1 MQCLIIKR
9 MTSQRNSQST
19 VAGRPVR
26 VLIAAPSL
34 DIYGGQ
40 ALMAAR
46 LIEGLGEEPLLQVAF
61 QPHNPRLPRGFGW
74 LQQIKYV
81 RTVATALAYLLM
93 LIGRAWRYDII
104 HVFSAS
110 YYSFMLS
117 AVPAL
122 LVGKLYGKKT
132 ILNYRSGE
140 AADHLARWPS
150 AAPTCR
156 WADRIIVPSGYLV
169 DVFARFGLKA
179 EAIFNTIALD
189 RFRFRERRPLRPL
202 FLSARLL
209 EPLYNVA
216 CALRAFALIQQ
227 RYPEAQLTIAADG
240 SERDRLEQLARQL
253 GLRHT
258 RFIGKVDYAQMPG
271 LLDAAD
277 IYLNANDLDN
287 MPSSLIEC
295 MAAGVN
301 VVTTEAGGIP
311 YIITH
316 EATGLLVACNDHEAM
331 AGNAIRLLEDPEM
344 TAAIAQRA
352 RVECEKYQWP
362 AVKNQWLS
370 LYRELAGAT
379 IKRPAK
385 GSAGVTSISRDLL

>member
-1 MQCLIIKR
+1 
-9 MTSQRNSQST
+9 MTSSTNTEERNSQ
-19 VAGRPVR
+19 RRIR

-46 LIEGLGEEPLLQVAF
+46 LIERLREEPALEVAF
-61 QPHNPRLPRGFGW
+61 QAHNPRLPRGFGW

-81 RTVATALAYLLM
+81 RTVATTLAYLLM

-110 YYSFMLS
+110 YYSYLFS

-140 AADHLARWPS
+140 AADHLTTWRT
-150 AAPTCR
+150 AAQTMR
-156 WADRIIVPSGYLV
+156 WADRIVVPSGYLV
-169 DVFARFGLKA
+169 DVFARFGLQA

-189 RFRFRERRPLRPL
+189 RFGFRERRPMRPL

-216 CALRAFALIQQ
+216 CVLRTFALIQQ
-227 RYPEAQLTIAADG
+227 RHPDAQLTIAADG
-240 SERDRLEQLARQL
+240 SERGKLERLAREL
-253 GLRHT
+253 DLHHT
-258 RFIGKVDYAQMPG
+258 RFIGKVDYERMPD

-295 MAAGVN
+295 MAAGLC
-301 VVTTEAGGIP
+301 VVSTNAGGIP
-311 YIITH
+311 YIITD
-316 EATGLLVACNDHEAM
+316 EETGLLVACNDHEAL
-331 AGNAIRLLEDPEM
+331 ARNAIRLLEDHSLA
-344 TAAIAQRA
+344 TA
-352 RVECEKYQWP
+352 
-362 AVKNQWLS
+362 
-370 LYRELAGAT
+370 
-379 IKRPAK
+379 
-385 GSAGVTSISRDLL
+385 

>member
-1 MQCLIIKR
+1 MN
-9 MTSQRNSQST
+9 TSTTSEKANPQQRT
-19 VAGRPVR
+19 R

-46 LIEGLGEEPLLQVAF
+46 LIERLGQEPSIRVAF

-74 LQQIKYV
+74 LQRIKYV
-81 RTVATALAYLLM
+81 RTLATTLAYLLM
-93 LIGRAWRYDII
+93 LVGRAWRYDII

-110 YYSFMLS
+110 YYSYLFS

-140 AADHLARWPS
+140 AADHLTRWSS
-150 AAPTCR
+150 AAPTMR
-156 WADRIIVPSGYLV
+156 LADRIVVPSGYLV
-169 DVFARFGLKA
+169 DVFARFGLPA
-179 EAIFNTIALD
+179 ETIYNTIDLD
-189 RFRFRERRPLRPL
+189 RFRFRQRRPLGPS
-202 FLSARLL
+202 FLCARLL

-227 RYPEAQLTIAADG
+227 RYPQAQLTVAADG
-240 SERDRLEQLARQL
+240 SERDNLERLAREL
-253 GLRHT
+253 GLQHT
-258 RFIGKVDYAQMPG
+258 QFIGKVDYKNMPS

-295 MAAGVN
+295 MAAGLG
-301 VVTTEAGGIP
+301 VVSTNAGGIP

-316 EATGLLVACNDHEAM
+316 EQTGLLVACNDHQAM
-331 AGNAIRLLEDPEM
+331 ALSAIRLLEDQELA
-344 TAAIAQRA
+344 AAIARRA
-352 RVECEKYQWP
+352 RHACEKYQWP
-362 AVKNQWLS
+362 VVRNDWLS
-370 LYRELAGAT
+370 LYGELADPQTRRRA
-379 IKRPAK
+379 
-385 GSAGVTSISRDLL
+385 AGRVSVKSISGDCL

>member
-1 MQCLIIKR
+1 MASETNTK
-9 MTSQRNSQST
+9 ST
-19 VAGRPVR
+19 NAVRRIR

-46 LIEGLGEEPLLQVAF
+46 LIERLGEEPALEVGF
-61 QPHNPRLPRGFGW
+61 QAHNPRLPRGFGW

-81 RTVATALAYLLM
+81 RTIATTLAYLLM

-110 YYSFMLS
+110 YYSYLFS
-117 AVPAL
+117 AVPAM

-140 AADHLARWPS
+140 AADHLTTWRT
-150 AAPTCR
+150 AAQTMR
-156 WADRIIVPSGYLV
+156 WADRIVVPSGYLV
-169 DVFARFGLKA
+169 DVFARFGLRA

-189 RFRFRERRPLRPL
+189 RFGFRERRPLRPL

-216 CALRAFALIQQ
+216 CTLRAFALIQQ
-227 RYPEAQLTIAADG
+227 RYPDAQLTIAADG
-240 SERDRLEQLARQL
+240 SERGKLERLAREL
-253 GLRHT
+253 DLHHT
-258 RFIGKVDYAQMPG
+258 RFIGKVDYPRMPE

-295 MAAGVN
+295 MAAGLP
-301 VVTTEAGGIP
+301 VVSTNAGGIP

-316 EATGLLVACNDHEAM
+316 EQTGLLVACNDHEAM
-331 AGNAIRLLEDPEM
+331 ARSAIRLLEDQPLASAM
-344 TAAIAQRA
+344 ANRA
-352 RVECEKYQWP
+352 RSECEKYQWQ
-362 AVKNQWLS
+362 AVRSEWLR
-370 LYRELAGAT
+370 LYQQLAGVKTAL
-379 IKRPAK
+379 
-385 GSAGVTSISRDLL
+385 VSRRVDAAQSL

>member
-1 MQCLIIKR
+1 MI
-9 MTSQRNSQST
+9 SDANSKSIN
-19 VAGRPVR
+19 AGRRTR

-46 LIEGLGEEPLLQVAF
+46 LIERLREEPALEVAF

-81 RTVATALAYLLM
+81 RTIATTLAYLLM
-93 LIGRAWRYDII
+93 LIGRAWHYDII

-110 YYSFMLS
+110 YYSYLFS

-122 LVGKLYGKKT
+122 LIGKLYGKKT

-140 AADHLARWPS
+140 AADHLTNWRS
-150 AAPTCR
+150 AAQTMR
-156 WADRIIVPSGYLV
+156 WADRIVVPSGYLV
-169 DVFARFGLKA
+169 DVFAQFGLPA

-189 RFRFRERRPLRPL
+189 RFGFRERRPLRPL

-216 CALRAFALIQQ
+216 CTLRAFALVQQ
-227 RYPEAQLTIAADG
+227 RYTEAQLIIAADG
-240 SERDRLEQLARQL
+240 SERGKLERLAREL
-253 GLRHT
+253 DLHHT
-258 RFIGKVDYAQMPG
+258 RFIGKVDYQRMPD

-295 MAAGVN
+295 MAAGLP
-301 VVTTEAGGIP
+301 VVSTNAGGIP

-316 EATGLLVACNDHEAM
+316 EQTGLLVACNDHQAM
-331 AGNAIRLLEDPEM
+331 ALGAIRLLEDQQL
-344 TAAIAQRA
+344 AKAIASRA
-352 RVECEKYQWP
+352 RRECEKYQWS
-362 AVKNQWLS
+362 AVRNEWLS
-370 LYRELAGAT
+370 LYRELVDPK
-379 IKRPAK
+379 IKNHVADK
-385 GSAGVTSISRDLL
+385 ASVKSISGAL

>member
-1 MQCLIIKR
+1 MISDANHKSINAAR
-9 MTSQRNSQST
+9 RI
-19 VAGRPVR
+19 R

-46 LIEGLGEEPLLQVAF
+46 LIERLREEPALEVAF

-81 RTVATALAYLLM
+81 RTVATTLAYLFM
-93 LIGRAWRYDII
+93 LLGRAWRYDII

-110 YYSFMLS
+110 YYSYLFS

-122 LVGKLYGKKT
+122 LAGRLYGKKT

-140 AADHLARWPS
+140 AADHLTKWRT
-150 AAPTCR
+150 AAQTMR
-156 WADRIIVPSGYLV
+156 WADRIVVPSGYLV
-169 DVFARFGLKA
+169 EVFARFGLRA

-189 RFRFRERRPLRPL
+189 RFGFRERRPLRPL

-216 CALRAFALIQQ
+216 CTLRAFALVQQ
-227 RYPEAQLTIAADG
+227 RYAEAQLIVAADG
-240 SERDRLEQLARQL
+240 SERGKLERLAREL
-253 GLRHT
+253 DLHHT
-258 RFIGKVDYAQMPG
+258 RFIGKVDYERMPE
-271 LLDAAD
+271 LLDAAE

-295 MAAGVN
+295 MAAGLP
-301 VVTTEAGGIP
+301 VVSTNAGGIP

-316 EATGLLVACNDHEAM
+316 EQTGLLVACNDHQAM
-331 AGNAIRLLEDPEM
+331 ARGAIRLLEDQQLA
-344 TAAIAQRA
+344 TTIARRA
-352 RVECEKYQWP
+352 RRECEKYQWS
-362 AVKNQWLS
+362 AVRNQWVS
-370 LYRELAGAT
+370 LYRELVNAK
-379 IKRPAK
+379 IKNHVADNASVK
-385 GSAGVTSISRDLL
+385 SISGAL

>member
-1 MQCLIIKR
+1 
-9 MTSQRNSQST
+9 MTSSINTEERSSQR
-19 VAGRPVR
+19 RIR

-46 LIEGLGEEPLLQVAF
+46 LIERLREEPALEVAF

-81 RTVATALAYLLM
+81 RTVATTLAYLLM

-110 YYSFMLS
+110 YYSYLFS

-140 AADHLARWPS
+140 AADHLTTWRS
-150 AAPTCR
+150 AAPTMR
-156 WADRIIVPSGYLV
+156 WADRIVVPSSYLV
-169 DVFARFGLKA
+169 DVFARFGLPA
-179 EAIFNTIALD
+179 EAIFNTIAPD
-189 RFRFRERRPLRPL
+189 RFCFRERRPLRPL

-216 CALRAFALIQQ
+216 CTLRAFALIQQ
-227 RYPEAQLTIAADG
+227 RYTDAQLTIAADG
-240 SERDRLEQLARQL
+240 SERGKLERLAREL
-253 GLRHT
+253 DLHHT
-258 RFIGKVDYAQMPG
+258 RFIGKVDYERMPD

-295 MAAGVN
+295 MAAGLP
-301 VVTTEAGGIP
+301 VVSTNAGGIP

-316 EATGLLVACNDHEAM
+316 EQTGLLSACNDHEAM
-331 AGNAIRLLEDPEM
+331 ARNAIRLLEDQQLA
-344 TAAIAQRA
+344 TAIASRA
-352 RVECEKYQWP
+352 RSDCEKYQWS
-362 AVKNQWLS
+362 AVRSEWLR
-370 LYRELAGAT
+370 LYQQLAGVKA
-379 IKRPAK
+379 AM
-385 GSAGVTSISRDLL
+385 VSRRVDAAQSL

>member
-1 MQCLIIKR
+1 
-9 MTSQRNSQST
+9 MTSDANSQST
-19 VAGRPVR
+19 TPQRRTR

-46 LIEGLGEEPLLQVAF
+46 LIERLSQEPAIRVAF

-81 RTVATALAYLLM
+81 RTLATTLAYLLM

-110 YYSFMLS
+110 YYSYLFS

-122 LVGKLYGKKT
+122 LIGRLYGKKT

-140 AADHLARWPS
+140 AADHLTRWPS
-150 AAPTCR
+150 AALTMR

-169 DVFARFGLKA
+169 DVFARFGLPA
-179 EAIFNTIALD
+179 ETVFNTIDPD
-189 RFRFRERRPLRPL
+189 RFRFRQRRPLGPL

-227 RYPEAQLTIAADG
+227 RYPQAQLIIAADG
-240 SERDRLEQLARQL
+240 SERSSLERLARELDLQ
-253 GLRHT
+253 HT
-258 RFIGKVDYAQMPG
+258 RFIGKVDYKNMPG
-271 LLDAAD
+271 LLDASD

-295 MAAGVN
+295 MAAGLP
-301 VVTTEAGGIP
+301 VVSTNAGGIP

-316 EATGLLVACNDHEAM
+316 EQTGLLVACNDHQAM
-331 AGNAIRLLEDPEM
+331 ALSAIRLLEDQELA
-344 TAAIAQRA
+344 AAIARRA
-352 RVECEKYQWP
+352 RLESEKYQWP
-362 AVKNQWLS
+362 VVRNDWLN
-370 LYRELAGAT
+370 LYGGLVNPETR
-379 IKRPAK
+379 RPAARSVSVK
-385 GSAGVTSISRDLL
+385 SISGDCL